1 MAVNQGHLV
10 AADPLEVRSE
20 MGLADPGQ
28 VGATQ
33 EADPALDQQAG
44 EFVDQVLALSAEE
57 LAQGDTRNANI
68 TAVENL
74 GAQAQREAAH
84 RSGMLREPIRKLA
97 SRGEDGGPVAQS
109 LVDLKM
115 TVEELDPGKFD
126 FEAGWFS
133 RTLGFLPGIGKP
145 IKRYFTMFESSQT
158 VLDAIVRALNE
169 GRNTLL
175 RDNTTLLQ
183 DQKVMRQLTLKLE
196 KTIQLGLLIDQKMAY
211 ALEREIGP
219 DDPRRAFIEQELL
232 FPLRQ
237 RIQDL
242 QQQLAVNQQ
251 GVLAIEII
259 IRNNKE
265 LIKGVNRA
273 INVTV
278 NALNVAVTVAL
289 ALANQKDRSGQD
301 PGGECNHRKFDRSD
315 GGHLED
321 PGGFDP
327 KTGIRK
333 PVGPEYAQKVLRRHQ
348 RRPGRYF
355 QFPVPGA
362 AGHGQKY
369 PGNGPVD
376 PGNRKRHPAAG
387 KRRQGR
393 AVHRPGS
400 GNVIISYDN
409 GC

>member
-1 MAVNQGHLV
+1 MAGNANNLV
-10 AADPLEVRSE
+10 VADPLQVRSE

-28 VGATQ
+28 VGVA
-33 EADPALDQQAG
+33 EVDPALDRQATD
-44 EFVDQVLALSAEE
+44 FVGQVMALSSED
-57 LAQGDTRNANI
+57 LAQGEARSANI

-74 GAQAQREAAH
+74 GAQAQRDASH

-97 SRGEDGGPVAQS
+97 ARGEDGGPVAQS
-109 LVDLKM
+109 LIDLKM

-169 GRNTLL
+169 GRNTLT
-175 RDNTTLLQ
+175 RDNTTLIQ
-183 DQKVMRQLTLKLE
+183 DQKVMRALTLKLE
-196 KTIQLGLLIDQKMAY
+196 KTIQLGMLIDQKMAY
-211 ALEREIGP
+211 ALEREIAP
-219 DDPRRAFIEQELL
+219 DDPRRTFMEQELL

-289 ALANQKDRSGQD
+289 ALANQKIVLDKIQAVNVTTEQLIAQTAATLKSQAASIQKQASESQLDMETLKRSFAD
-301 PGGECNHRKFDRSD
+301 INAA
-315 GGHLED
+315 LED
-321 PGGFDP
+321 ISTFRSKALPNMAKNILEMDHLT
-327 KTGIRK
+327 KETEQAI
-333 PVGPEYAQKVLRRHQ
+333 Q
-348 RRPGRYF
+348 RLEKGTR
-355 QFPVPGA
+355 A
-362 AGHGQKY
+362 A
-369 PGNGPVD
+369 PSIALEVETL
-376 PGNRKRHPAAG
+376 
-387 KRRQGR
+387 
-393 AVHRPGS
+393 
-400 GNVIISYDN
+400 
-409 GC
+409 